1 MGNIV
6 IQLMPLLI
14 IFVIGQVVVKIIRAS
29 KSGVKPKVIQEKFAA
44 FEDDLALLEQDLD
57 DTRQRIEVLEKI
69 VTDEKRDLN
78 QKIDG
83 LGNV

>member
-6 IQLMPLLI
+6 IQLMPLFI
-14 IFVIGQVVVKIIRAS
+14 IFIIGQVVVNIIRAS
-29 KSGVKPKVIQEKFAA
+29 KSGVKTKVIQEKFAA

-69 VTDEKRDLN
+69 ATDEKRDLN
-78 QKIDG
+78 RKIDG